1 MHRLSSAS
9 SPGKQPFEEGASDIE
24 GLVFVNVISE
34 ELVDMH

>member
-24 GLVFVNVISE
+24 GLVFVIVISG
-34 ELVDMH
+34 ELVGMH